1 MYILF
6 TSTVYITKSK
16 YSVFISVILLG
27 AMLIFVFIS
36 VILLGAMLIFV
47 FISNDSPRLA
57 MPAAG
62 CQCLKSC
69 SFKNKIKC
77 CILFDTGCGCT
88 RGLNRVIS
96 N

>member
-1 MYILF
+1 MSFYF
-6 TSTVYITKSK
+6 THITRSN
-16 YSVFISVILLG
+16 VNFG
-27 AMLIFVFIS
+27 
-36 VILLGAMLIFV
+36 

-77 CILFDTGCGCT
+77 CCILFDTGCGCT

-96 N
+96 NSLIKINRLKKNKCSLTELCKLM